1 MSGGETEIKKLED
14 DIRMIKIE
22 IAETS
27 RKIDVARSNIE
38 LVPVLAE
45 QIIALKNEL
54 EIEKAKER
62 KCAEEL
68 ENPENDKRWR
78 ELEGEDPE

>member
-1 MSGGETEIKKLED
+1 
-14 DIRMIKIE
+14 MIKIE

-27 RKIDVARSNIE
+27 RKIDVARNHIE

-45 QIIALKNEL
+45 QVTIIMQIIALKNEL

-78 ELEGEDPE
+78 ELEGEDPEQEALEAKI

>member
-1 MSGGETEIKKLED
+1 
-14 DIRMIKIE
+14 MILI
-22 IAETS
+22 I
-27 RKIDVARSNIE
+27 RKIIS
-38 LVPVLAE
+38 
-45 QIIALKNEL
+45 LKNEL

-78 ELEGEDPE
+78 ELEGEDPEQEALESKI

>member
-1 MSGGETEIKKLED
+1 MLPENKLNQYLYQQ
-14 DIRMIKIE
+14 IRYKYYI
-22 IAETS
+22 
-27 RKIDVARSNIE
+27 
-38 LVPVLAE
+38 
-45 QIIALKNEL
+45 QIISLKNEL

>member
-1 MSGGETEIKKLED
+1 MLPENKLNQYLFQQ
-14 DIRMIKIE
+14 IRYKYYI
-22 IAETS
+22 
-27 RKIDVARSNIE
+27 
-38 LVPVLAE
+38 
-45 QIIALKNEL
+45 QIISLKNEL